1 MQQDVKC
8 AFARTGKRGRGR
20 LFYPHP
26 EKQRRPFDSWTNYGP
41 GNGKPLKIDMKGAT
55 DRRYWMWFDSE
66 NVFIGSGNKA
76 PNLSSFISLEQSC
89 KNNFF
94 IPSSMRIN
102 NFSNPQNYFSY
113 FLHGEIAPVT
123 FLT

>member
-1 MQQDVKC
+1 
-8 AFARTGKRGRGR
+8 
-20 LFYPHP
+20 
-26 EKQRRPFDSWTNYGP
+26 
-41 GNGKPLKIDMKGAT
+41 MKGAT

-76 PNLSSFISLEQSC
+76 PNLSSFTSLEQSC
-89 KNNFF
+89 KNRFF
-94 IPSSMRIN
+94 IPSSMEKN

-113 FLHGEIAPVT
+113 EIAPVT